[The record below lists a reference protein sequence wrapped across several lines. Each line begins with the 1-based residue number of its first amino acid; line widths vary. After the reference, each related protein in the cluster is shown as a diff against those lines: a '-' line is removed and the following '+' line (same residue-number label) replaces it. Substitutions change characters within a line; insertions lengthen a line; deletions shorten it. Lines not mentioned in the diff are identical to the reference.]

1 MRDYKDHKP
10 GRRVHKKHSGKR
22 LIPRLIKA
30 AAVLA
35 AMAAILI
42 FLRYSYRELLKTD
55 YFGLKEIVVAG
66 EKRVR
71 KEEIVGL
78 AGLRMGE
85 NILAMDLKRITE
97 RIEGQPWIERATV
110 RRVLPGGVSIE
121 VKEREPFAILKTD
134 TFYYLDRG
142 GTPFKEL
149 DKRDATNY
157 PVITGFGKEEV
168 ENDELAR
175 DALMKTFDFIETE
188 AREWPEELAISEIN
202 VNKNQGITIFSDSI
216 KVKVGFGEYKIKI
229 GRLKRVLDDLKAKG
243 KTAGDIDLTYTGQV
257 VVK

>member
-134 TFYYLDRG
+134 RG